1 MRRLLIFLSLA
12 LIIGIVRGSCQCVE
26 LDWSRPE
33 TRTSPA
39 GKWKVVVGK
48 NQGGDHATTVS
59 VESKAGGSTTFPLF
73 RSACLLWSQD
83 ESRLAVTDMYS
94 ADTYRIL
101 LFEYGQVRKRHREID
116 DLIKRRETGLISP
129 GHRQVYY
136 FPRAEKWNG
145 DDLVVTVGLVTAPKE
160 DGSFTPH
167 CNAYS
172 LKTSSEVAIQAEL
185 PETQLKEKYEISCQ
199 LFP

>member
-1 MRRLLIFLSLA
+1 MRRLLISLSLV

-59 VESKAGGSTTFPLF
+59 VESKTGGSTTFPLF

-116 DLIKRRETGLISP
+116 DLIKGKETGLISP
-129 GHRQVYY
+129 GDRQVYY
-136 FPRAEKWNG
+136 FPRAEKWSD
-145 DDLVVTVGLVTAPKE
+145 DDLVIAVGLVTAPKE
-160 DGSFTPH
+160 GGSFTPH
-167 CNAYS
+167 CNGYS
-172 LKTSSEVAIQAEL
+172 LKTSSQPALQAEL
-185 PETQLKEKYEISCQ
+185 PEVQLKEKYGISCQ